1 MTAGWVG
8 GLFLLACHG
17 EAGKEPGGDDTA
29 PAPESPAESAPDSA
43 SDTGPPPDAD
53 GDGVPDDEDC
63 APLDATVYPGATDA
77 CDGLDNDCDGQLDED
92 APEWHPDAD
101 GDGHGDAATGT
112 AACEPPAGWL
122 ADASDCDDTDAAVSP
137 DAAEVCDD
145 GIDNDCDGGGC
156 RHADGTLLDDAGT
169 WVPDAFVNPGTGR
182 ENQTWVPSNLALVGG
197 CDLDG
202 DGRGDLVALVQQRW
216 KYGYDEYLS
225 EAELYVLRGGNA
237 TPAALQDAWAA
248 LQLSGGDGMGGPPGC
263 AGDVDGDGVE
273 ELLLAAE
280 EWTDVPT
287 DRLLVLGGPWD
298 GASGL
303 PEPLGEVTGRYGEST
318 HLLAS
323 GGDSDGDGLPELVLQ
338 ARVWGDPD
346 ASVPDELLVF
356 PASIEGAHDV
366 GAAPVILTTGPDEL
380 SDHAL
385 LDADYDGDGFDDLVV
400 TSYDRRTRPAYARVF
415 PGPLASA
422 LELADAA
429 ATLDNVGDE
438 SLDASTLLRL
448 VTPGDV
454 DGDGLDDLALSNCPG
469 RSGYCTVYVVPAP
482 AAGTAHIPDIALGL
496 VAGEEPPGHPGYY
509 GLAAVGD
516 LDTDGRAD
524 LAFSSSFSTTEVGGE
539 GAVELWYGPLV
550 GSHTTTT
557 STVTLPS
564 SGWATHCGRG
574 STYSSSV
581 AGIGDF
587 TGDGASDLAVACLGY
602 TGYTDAGEKAFV
614 QGGVWIVPGLGM

>member
-122 ADASDCDDTDAAVSP
+122 ADGSDCDDTDPAVSP
-137 DAAEVCDD
+137 DATEVCDD
-145 GIDNDCDGGGC
+145 GVDNDCDGGGC

-237 TPAALQDAWAA
+237 TPASLQDAWAA

-273 ELLLAAE
+273 DLLLAAE

-298 GASGL
+298 GASAL
-303 PEPLGEVTGRYGEST
+303 PEPRGEVTGRYGEST

-323 GGDSDGDGLPELVLQ
+323 GGDSDGDGVGELVLR
-338 ARVWGDPD
+338 AAVWGDPD
-346 ASVPDELLVF
+346 PPVGEEVLVF

-366 GAAPVILTTGPDEL
+366 SSAPATLTTTAGEL
-380 SDHAL
+380 CEDAL
-385 LDADYDGDGFDDLVV
+385 LDADYDGDGLDDLVV
-400 TSYDRRTRPAYARVF
+400 ATYEQSPAPAYVRVF
-415 PGPLASA
+415 PGPLGAA
-422 LELADAA
+422 LDLADAST
-429 ATLDNVGDE
+429 TLDNVGDE
-438 SLDASTLLRL
+438 SRDWGTLWRL
-448 VTPGDV
+448 ATPGDV
-454 DGDGLDDLALSNCPG
+454 DGDGLDDLVVGNCHG
-469 RSGYCTVYVVPAP
+469 ASGECTVYVLPAP
-482 AAGTAHIPDIALGL
+482 AAGTGSLADLALGT
-496 VAGEEPPGHPGYY
+496 VTGEDPAGDAGYG
-509 GLAAVGD
+509 GLAAPGD
-516 LDTDGRAD
+516 LDGDGHAE
-524 LAFSSSFSTTEVGGE
+524 LAFSTAYRTEEVGGE
-539 GAVELWYGPLV
+539 GAVELWYGPLE
-550 GSHTTTT
+550 GAHTTMT
-557 STVTLPS
+557 STATLPAS
-564 SGWATHCGRG
+564 AWAARCGVG

-581 AGIGDF
+581 AGLGDF
-587 TGDGASDLAVACLGY
+587 TGDGVADLAVACLGY